1 MVCKQIE
8 IPYLLMVLLSIPLN
22 KLLCILSALIPGW
35 SSIKESAPNAGRE
48 YLIGELVSTIP
59 LTMIQILM
67 RERHFWGLLLPDR
80 VLLAQLE
87 ELFLTNHKP
96 VPPE

>member
-1 MVCKQIE
+1 MTRQQKIISNLFVFC
-8 IPYLLMVLLSIPLN
+8 LS
-22 KLLCILSALIPGW
+22 
-35 SSIKESAPNAGRE
+35 GRE

-67 RERHFWGLLLPDR
+67 REHHFWGLLLPDR